1 MDVVELHGHGGG
13 CEHRADN
20 MVFKFGKNM
29 PEAGC
34 RLELHVCLFAVLF
47 EISND
52 VLLFVEF
59 ARFNLNI
66 SRRPILWRCDDEKK
80 IVVPL

>member
-1 MDVVELHGHGGG
+1 MTTPWPFVDVVELHGHGGG
-13 CEHRADN
+13 CKHRADN

-52 VLLFVEF
+52 AFLFLEF
-59 ARFNLNI
+59 ARFNLKKKYF
-66 SRRPILWRCDDEKK
+66 EKTDFME
-80 IVVPL
+80 V